1 MNILQKFKIQH
12 IRCRHDI
19 VEEEINSPQ
28 RVNGDQPFQL
38 HVPLGDETHVSRD
51 DGALVHR
58 ESWIK

>member
-1 MNILQKFKIQH
+1 MRKRYHAQSTTSVSGMVL
-12 IRCRHDI
+12 
-19 VEEEINSPQ
+19 PG
-28 RVNGDQPFQL
+28 NGDQPFQL